1 MKRYVLLI
9 DGDFEKGECA
19 KCPLLA
25 VNNYY
30 PDVVY
35 CPINFGEVPCPLEEV
50 KQGEWINKTN
60 VVIYDDVYMADCT
73 NCGEEIAII
82 GHDSFCP
89 NCGADMRT
97 RHDD

>member
-1 MKRYVLLI
+1 MSKYTI
-9 DGDFEKGECA
+9 TIEGDFEKGECE

-50 KQGEWINKTN
+50 KQGEWMEREFCTSEEPDYATCSHCNER
-60 VVIYDDVYMADCT
+60 VVIGFDD
-73 NCGEEIAII
+73 N
-82 GHDSFCP
+82 FCP
-89 NCGADMRT
+89 NCGADMRGGKK
-97 RHDD
+97 